1 MRLTWLAGS
10 LLPLVLL
17 QDGQQPRPTFRSGI
31 DVVLLDVTV
40 LDKNRQPV
48 RGLRAADFTVLE
60 DGKPQPIVSLEELS
74 APEPDGS
81 LVAWM
86 REVAPDVR
94 TNAADD
100 RRIVTLVLDD
110 AIVSFRHAEVVREI
124 GRQVVD
130 QLGPADQMCIIYT
143 AVNQKSQEFTSDRR
157 ALRRA
162 IEKFNDSAT
171 PAGSGPQ
178 YSIQTVRR
186 ASETLAALPERR
198 KALIFVSTLAVDF
211 ANPNSDFGHQLRG
224 AVEAAQ
230 ESNVTIFPINPAGLE
245 VDIDSPAA
253 PVIGRSIASASP
265 GSNRDEANDT
275 ARFMAAE
282 TGGFAIVNTNSFED
296 QIRQVFRETGT
307 YYLIGFRSAHR
318 DGRFRR
324 LEVKMT
330 RDDLT
335 VRTRTRYRAPREE
348 GRRRTAKADI
358 LPVIK
363 SVAGILPSPDVAVRV
378 SAAPFAAGSSDTVA
392 LAIVIG
398 VQQPAPEGAERVVE
412 NVQVVAAAFDTGT
425 QAYRARGSAT
435 QKGQITLRPV
445 AEGGDAKYE
454 MLSRL
459 DLRPGR
465 YQLRFGVHSELM
477 RKSGSV
483 YQEIEIPDFRRQALS
498 MSGVVVGVDPSL
510 PSSPRDYLAAIVP
523 VTPTTQRSFATR
535 DRATAFLRI
544 YQGGRKPPLSA
555 VLTTSI
561 VDADDREVHR
571 ATETVAP
578 GAFGSARAHDVRLE
592 LPLARLG
599 PGPYLLRVHAAADKH
614 EAVREVRFFVRSE

>member
-10 LLPLVLL
+10 LLPLILL
-17 QDGQQPRPTFRSGI
+17 QEGQQPRPTFRSGI
-31 DVVLLDVTV
+31 DVVVLDVTV
-40 LDKNRQPV
+40 LDQNRQPV

-81 LVAWM
+81 LVPWM

-100 RRIVTLVLDD
+100 RRIVTLILDD
-110 AIVSFRHAEVVREI
+110 AIVSFRHAHVVREI

-143 AVNQKSQEFTSDRR
+143 AVNQKSQEFTSDRA

-171 PAGSGPQ
+171 PFGSGPQ

-211 ANPNSDFGHQLRG
+211 ADPNSDFGHQLRG

-230 ESNVTIFPINPAGLE
+230 ETNVTIFPINPAGLE
-245 VDIDSPAA
+245 VDTGSPAA
-253 PVIGRSIASASP
+253 PAIGRSIASASP
-265 GSNRDEANDT
+265 GSGRDGANDT

-296 QIRQVFRETGT
+296 QVRQVFRETGA

-324 LEVKMT
+324 IEITTT
-330 RDDLT
+330 RDDLM

-348 GRRRTAKADI
+348 RSKRAKADM

-363 SVAGILPSPDVAVRV
+363 SVSGILPSPDVAVRV
-378 SAAPFAAGSSDTVA
+378 STAPFAGISGDTASV
-392 LAIVIG
+392 AIVIG
-398 VQQPAPEGAERVVE
+398 VQQPAPQGTERVVE
-412 NVQVVAAAFDTGT
+412 NVQVMATAFNTGT
-425 QAYRARGSAT
+425 QAYRATASAS
-435 QKGQITLRPV
+435 QKGQIVLRPV
-445 AEGGDAKYE
+445 DAGGDAKYE

-465 YQLRFGVHSELM
+465 YQLRIGVQSELM
-477 RKSGSV
+477 KKAGSV
-483 YQEIEIPDFRRQALS
+483 YQEIEIPDFRKVPLS
-498 MSGVVVGVDPSL
+498 MSGVVIGASPSL
-510 PSSPRDYLAAIVP
+510 PSSPKDYLASLVP
-523 VTPTTQRSFATR
+523 VPPTTQRSFSTT
-535 DRATAFLRI
+535 DRVTAFLRV
-544 YQGGRKPPLSA
+544 YQGGRKPALPTA
-555 VLTTSI
+555 VTTTI
-561 VDADDREVHR
+561 VNAEDREMYR
-571 ATETVAP
+571 ATESVP
-578 GAFGSARAHDVRLE
+578 VEAFGSGRARDLTLE
-592 LPLARLG
+592 LPLERLA
-599 PGPYLLRVHAAADKH
+599 PGPYLLRVEASAEKHQAARA
-614 EAVREVRFFVRSE
+614 VRFFVRGR